1 MPGKK
6 KLKTNGNSI
15 ESFEV
20 AESKIK
26 SNHSDTNIIDI
37 ILLRVSTGDGEY
49 SYQIHRDTR
58 APDLSQIK
66 NHIES
71 SLQRAKEEF
80 LNVEISEYSERYY
93 LIFDVQSIGQQQYTG
108 RRV

>member
-1 MPGKK
+1 MPRKK

-15 ESFEV
+15 QSFEV

-26 SNHSDTNIIDI
+26 SNHSDANIDVV
-37 ILLRVSTGDGEY
+37 LLRVSTSDGEY
-49 SYQIHRDTR
+49 SYQIHRDAR

-66 NHIES
+66 THIEN

-80 LNVEISEYSERYY
+80 LNVEISEYSERDY
-93 LIFDVQSIGQQQYTG
+93 LFFKVQSIGQQQYTG

>member
-1 MPGKK
+1 MPRKK
-6 KLKTNGNSI
+6 KLKTNGNLI
-15 ESFEV
+15 KRFQV
-20 AESKIK
+20 AENKIK
-26 SNHSDTNIIDI
+26 SNHSGADIDVV
-37 ILLRVSTGDGEY
+37 LLQVSTGDGEY

-66 NHIES
+66 KHIES

-80 LNVEISEYSERYY
+80 LNVEISEYSERDY
-93 LIFDVQSIGQQQYTG
+93 LFFYIQSIGQQQYTG

>member
-1 MPGKK
+1 MPRKK
-6 KLKTNGNSI
+6 KLKTNGNLI
-15 ESFEV
+15 ESFVV
-20 AESKIK
+20 AEGKIK
-26 SNHSDTNIIDI
+26 SKHSGTDIDVV
-37 ILLRVSTGDGEY
+37 LLRVSTGDDEY
-49 SYQIHRDTR
+49 SYQVHLDTR

-80 LNVEISEYSERYY
+80 LNVEISEYPERDY
-93 LIFDVQSIGQQQYTG
+93 LFFDVQSIRQQQYTG

>member
-1 MPGKK
+1 MPRKK

-15 ESFEV
+15 VSFEV
-20 AESKIK
+20 AERKIK
-26 SNHSDTNIIDI
+26 SNHSDTNIDVV
-37 ILLRVSTGDGEY
+37 LLRVSTGDGEF

-66 NHIES
+66 NHVES

-80 LNVEISEYSERYY
+80 LNVEISEYSERDY
-93 LIFDVQSIGQQQYTG
+93 LFFDVQSIGRQQYTG